1 MRHGLCCRSDRE
13 SAGLM
18 CVMVCV
24 VDLIGS
30 QQVVSGETTI
40 IPVTSQSDDVKTCY
54 ETVRDITQ
62 CVQTLENAHTAHL
75 QVLERQTVLGSQ

>member
-1 MRHGLCCRSDRE
+1 
-13 SAGLM
+13 
-18 CVMVCV
+18 MVCI
-24 VDLIGS
+24 VDLIGN

-40 IPVTSQSDDVKTCY
+40 IPVTNQSDDVKTCY

-62 CVQTLENAHTAHL
+62 CVQTLENAHRAHL

>member
-30 QQVVSGETTI
+30 QQVVA
-40 IPVTSQSDDVKTCY
+40 PFN
-54 ETVRDITQ
+54 VR
-62 CVQTLENAHTAHL
+62 HGF
-75 QVLERQTVLGSQ
+75 VL